1 MLIAKCWVLCPVDF
15 PGVTLVVVEPV
26 GVAVDEVTEF
36 VVVESTEEG
45 VVVVDVGVMIA
56 RVVAVVSQS
65 TVVVTVVDYVV
76 QQAVV
81 VVLWLQ

>member
-1 MLIAKCWVLCPVDF
+1 M
-15 PGVTLVVVEPV
+15 TLVVVEPV